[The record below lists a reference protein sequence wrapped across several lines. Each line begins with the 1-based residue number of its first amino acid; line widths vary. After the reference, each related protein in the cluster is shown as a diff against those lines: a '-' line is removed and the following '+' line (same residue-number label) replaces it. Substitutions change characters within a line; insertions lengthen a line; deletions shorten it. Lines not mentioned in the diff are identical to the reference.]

1 MYSSRIILLEYLKK
15 DDEKEGEQEGKKD
28 GEKNKAARLIFWKY
42 GLRKE
47 VYWAVFW
54 VDEERERC
62 GENEEKAGRKKG
74 REGRRVGIS
83 NADSCL
89 GIISR

>member
-1 MYSSRIILLEYLKK
+1 M
-15 DDEKEGEQEGKKD
+15 
-28 GEKNKAARLIFWKY
+28 
-42 GLRKE
+42 
-47 VYWAVFW
+47 FW

-74 REGRRVGIS
+74 REGRGVGIS